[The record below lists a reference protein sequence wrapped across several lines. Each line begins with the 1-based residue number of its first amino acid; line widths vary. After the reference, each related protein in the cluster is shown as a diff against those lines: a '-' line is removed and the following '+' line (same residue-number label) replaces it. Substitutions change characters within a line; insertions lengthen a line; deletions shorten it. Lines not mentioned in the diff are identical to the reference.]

1 MAEFDL
7 KIIPLGGVGE
17 FGMNMMV
24 YETIN
29 DIIVVDCGLMFPE
42 NYMMGVDCVIPDITY
57 LKENK
62 EKVRAIIITHP
73 HEDHIGALPYILPEL
88 DVPVA
93 GTSLSLEIIYEKLIE
108 FELADKL
115 KQIRVVNGELL
126 KFGDLEVEFIRVSHS
141 IPDAATL
148 AIKTPSG
155 AVIHSGDFKFDLT
168 PPDNKPIP
176 FESYVKY
183 SESGIL
189 ALLSDSTNS
198 EQSGFS
204 RSELEIVPVIED
216 MIKNARQK
224 VIVTLFSSN
233 LIRIQK
239 IFDIAEKTGRK
250 IFILGRSLL
259 SNIRIAKKLGYLK
272 VKEENIF
279 DIAEVNAHPPEEVL
293 LITTGSQ
300 GEPNSALL
308 LMSTNNHKYV
318 KLNKGDT
325 VILSSKMIP
334 GNEKAIGSMI
344 NNLYRRN
351 VDVFYEKIADI
362 HVSGHGC
369 AEEQK
374 LLINLAKPKYFFPI
388 HGEYRHLVLHAKT
401 AEKAGIPKENI
412 KIITNGDVITFNNG
426 VCEISGKI
434 ESGRV
439 FVDGKGIGDIGNIV
453 LKDRKHLSEDGV
465 VISVVALNLK
475 TGEIISGPDLF
486 TKGFVFE
493 EESRELL
500 EKAKELVVKA
510 IEDMPVDAK
519 SDKMEIQEEVRITL
533 RRLFN
538 REIRRKPIIFS
549 IVVEM

>member
-17 FGMNMMV
+17 FGMNMVV
-24 YETIN
+24 YETVS
-29 DIIVVDCGLMFPE
+29 DIIIIDCGMMFPE
-42 NYMMGVDCVIPDITY
+42 NYMLGVDCVIPDITY

-62 EKVRAIIITHP
+62 EKIRAIVITHS
-73 HEDHIGALPYILPEL
+73 HEDHIGGLPYILPEL

-93 GTSLSLEIIYEKLIE
+93 GSPLSLEMIHEKLIE
-108 FELADKL
+108 FELADSL
-115 KQIRVVNGELL
+115 KQVPAGNGEIL
-126 KFGDLEVEFIRVSHS
+126 KFGDFEVEFIKVSHS

-155 AVIHSGDFKFDLT
+155 TIIHSGDFKFDLT
-168 PPDNKPIP
+168 PADNLPIP

-183 SESGIL
+183 AERGIL

-198 EQSGFS
+198 EQNGFS
-204 RSELEIVPVIED
+204 RSELEIVPVIYD
-216 MIKNARQK
+216 IIKNARQK

-239 IFDIAEKTGRK
+239 IFDIAEKLERK
-250 IFILGRSLL
+250 VFILGRSLL
-259 SNIRIAKKLGYLK
+259 ANIRIARKLEYIK
-272 VKEENIF
+272 VCDDLIY
-279 DIAEVNAHPPEEVL
+279 DITEINDYPPEEVI

-308 LMSTNNHKYV
+308 LMSTGSHKHV
-318 KLNKGDT
+318 KLQQGDT

-344 NNLYRRN
+344 NNLYRKN
-351 VDVFYEKIADI
+351 AEVFYEKIADI
-362 HVSGHGC
+362 HVSGHGY

-374 LLINLAKPKYFFPI
+374 LLINLVKPKYFFPI
-388 HGEYRHLVLHAKT
+388 HGEYRHLLLHAKT
-401 AEKAGIPKENI
+401 AEKSGIPKGNI
-412 KIITNGDVITFNNG
+412 KIVTNGDVIKFQNG
-426 VCEISGKI
+426 ICEISEKV

-439 FVDGKGIGDIGNIV
+439 FVDGKGVGDVGSIV

-465 VISVVALNLK
+465 VVSVIALNLK
-475 TGEIISGPDLF
+475 TGEIVSGPDLL

-493 EESRELL
+493 EENMELL
-500 EKAKELVVKA
+500 EKAKELVIKA
-510 IEDMPVDAK
+510 VGDMSLDAK
-519 SDKMEIQEEVRITL
+519 SDKMEIQEEVRVTL
-533 RRLFN
+533 RRFFN
-538 REIRRKPIIFS
+538 KVIRRKPIIFS
-549 IVVEM
+549 IVVDM